1 MEDRR
6 VTEIRRQ
13 YCHASPCHKET
24 FNHVAFARGN
34 NWYFSEIGA
43 KDYEQASSS
52 LFIKLPLEVRG
63 LIWEHAIS
71 GVGQGPALHIFPRGP
86 ENVSLA
92 MQEAS

>member
-1 MEDRR
+1 LPLPE
-6 VTEIRRQ
+6 VT
-13 YCHASPCHKET
+13 T
-24 FNHVAFARGN
+24 GN
-34 NWYFSEIGA
+34 FRKLEQRI
-43 KDYEQASSS
+43 DEQASSS
-52 LFIKLPLEVRG
+52 LFIKLPLEVLG